1 LLVPLVRSGERVD
14 HSTPADA
21 RARHAAS
28 VAELPESGR
37 ALRAEGPAI
46 PLVRL

>member
-1 LLVPLVRSGERVD
+1 MRAGERVD
-14 HSTPADA
+14 SSSLADA

-28 VAELPESGR
+28 VAELPEAGR

-46 PLVRL
+46 PVVRE